1 MFNAN
6 ELKEGMN
13 HSMDSSVGFE
23 MCLLLCEQPRLF
35 KTLTNFP
42 LNEFDELALLVA
54 STIVCHAQ
62 STSDHHIQVLDLGF
76 ALKF

>member
-1 MFNAN
+1 MW
-6 ELKEGMN
+6 E
-13 HSMDSSVGFE
+13 FE

-54 STIVCHAQ
+54 STIVHHAQ
-62 STSDHHIQVLDLGF
+62 STNEHHIQVLDLGF